1 MRMGNRGQV
10 RVRQRQVLVT
20 ISSKFPETVKCF
32 FSSFILSFFFFTRV
46 DVSGLVCMPGYGYH
60 DLSQRHLSNV
70 LF

>member
-1 MRMGNRGQV
+1 MGNRGQV
-10 RVRQRQVLVT
+10 RVQQRQVLVT
-20 ISSKFPETVKCF
+20 ISSKFPQTVKCV
-32 FSSFILSFFFFTRV
+32 FSSFILSFFFTRV